1 MDMAEDYLFKVNI
14 YQIFNSAKTYLDKS
28 VWGSIMFSTMV
39 LFLFHCDSLGF
50 AAARMDVRAF
60 SWQMIPALAMLNVCC
75 SITCKMQIN
84 ILLVL

>member
-1 MDMAEDYLFKVNI
+1 
-14 YQIFNSAKTYLDKS
+14 
-28 VWGSIMFSTMV
+28 MFSTMV

-75 SITCKMQIN
+75 SITYKMN
-84 ILLVL
+84 VTVLAEYVHTTAIFNTLHAIKK